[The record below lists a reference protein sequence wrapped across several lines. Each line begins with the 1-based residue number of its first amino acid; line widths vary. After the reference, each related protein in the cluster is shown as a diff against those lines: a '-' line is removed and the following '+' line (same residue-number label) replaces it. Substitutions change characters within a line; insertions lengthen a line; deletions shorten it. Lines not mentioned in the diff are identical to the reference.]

1 MKTVKGV
8 DRLSFP
14 RMALLDAEDTQVAR
28 GIFGAV
34 VVFVSALAVVAIAGA
49 GVIGLAFRVFQLT
62 AG

>member
-14 RMALLDAEDTQVAR
+14 RMALLDAEDTQAAR
-28 GIFGAV
+28 GLFGVA

-49 GVIGLAFRVFQLT
+49 GVIGLAFRVFQFA

>member
-1 MKTVKGV
+1 
-8 DRLSFP
+8 
-14 RMALLDAEDTQVAR
+14 MALLDAEDTQVAR